1 VDAKP
6 LLQTYEKRAVAVTGG
21 LGFIGSN
28 LARSLVDLGCSRVV
42 VFDSLDPEA
51 GGSADN
57 LDGVAGIELHR
68 IDIGNTERAR
78 PLLEGVDVVFNLAGR
93 TSHVASMRSPALDLH
108 ANCAAQLGFLEACR
122 RSGPPLRL
130 VFTSTR
136 QVYGAPKELPVA
148 ESHPLD
154 PPDINAVHK
163 LAAESYHRIHA
174 RTTGAEVVCLRLTNV
189 YGPRQSLQGAL
200 LGFFPTFLS
209 RALRNEPI
217 ELFDAGRVRRDLLFV
232 DDVVDA
238 LLRAGASP
246 AAAGQIFNVGCD
258 QGFTLREVAERLIA
272 LAGGGRVVDVPLPKE
287 RHSVDIGDY
296 LTDPRHIA
304 GVLGWKAATPL
315 EEGLARTVAFYSTNR
330 ARFAG

>member
-28 LARSLVDLGCSRVV
+28 LTRSLVDLGCSRVV

-148 ESHPLD
+148 
-154 PPDINAVHK
+154 
-163 LAAESYHRIHA
+163 A